1 MNKGIEAKEVLDAL
15 NRADHPLRGYS
26 FILLVEAVFDL
37 PCKRI
42 TGISQE
48 KEYEYI
54 QEGGL
59 NNFVHMREKPLSKP
73 YTFQV
78 ERYVGVDYFDPLI
91 LGTRLEQPIVLFV
104 NRTSRTIGIPQ
115 VIFTFSDCMVTGKNY
130 GELNAEQAGLM
141 LETTTITY
149 QSMEVVKM

>member
-1 MNKGIEAKEVLDAL
+1 MKKDIQAEEVLDAL
-15 NRADHPLRGYS
+15 NRANRPLGGYF

-59 NNFVHMREKPLSKP
+59 NDYVHMREKPLSKP
-73 YTFQV
+73 YTFQA

-91 LGTRLEQPIVLFV
+91 LGTRLQQPIILFV
-104 NRTSRTIGIPQ
+104 NRTSGKIGIPQ
-115 VIFTFSDCMVTGKNY
+115 VVFTFSDCMVTGKNY
-130 GELNAEQAGLM
+130 GELNAEQTGLM

-149 QSMEVVKM
+149 QKMEVVKM